1 MLNLDELLGEKKSIR
16 WNGVDYPVEEITL
29 RTVLKADKALQDAK
43 DTRDVWQ
50 GMSQIVK
57 EVVPGLDVDAV
68 PVRALEK
75 LFSYVVNGE
84 DKQPPLAIVPEP
96 ETVTAEEKQTSQK

>member
-1 MLNLDELLGEKKSIR
+1 MLNLDELLGEKRSSR
-16 WNGVDYPVEEITL
+16 WNGRDYPVEEITL
-29 RTVLKADKALQDAK
+29 RTVLKADKAMQDAK

-75 LFSYVVNGE
+75 LFAYVVNGE
-84 DKQPPLAIVPEP
+84 EKQPPLAIAPEP
-96 ETVTAEEKQTSQK
+96 ATETAEKKQTSQK